1 MARFLLDFDRW
12 CKEATRK
19 IKYCPDRQAVY
30 SELHQHLQD
39 RYQDFIDQN
48 MEHEEAVQKA
58 LQAMGNAKELAPMLA
73 AIHRPF
79 WGYMYTLSKWIFFL
93 TVIMM
98 LYNLLP
104 WLRDLSFIDN
114 TKRHT
119 TYGDKY
125 NVYTDTEYE
134 DDYSRWERILYQ
146 EPDTQKSSDGYTF
159 SIERVAL
166 WQETLKNPYD
176 AQYGVWNEHRLWME
190 LKVTNLRPWTSLT
203 GEYFIENDALNWFW
217 AEDSLGNYYYSSNE
231 FSYSYLP
238 YLGMSRCQNGL
249 FTQSYIIFTQNYV
262 SKDAEWIDLHYD
274 RSGRDITLRIDLTG
288 GDGNED

>member
-58 LQAMGNAKELAPMLA
+58 LQAMGDAKELAPMLA

-79 WGYMYTLSKWIFFL
+79 WGYMYSLCKWVLFLS
-93 TVIMM
+93 VIMM
-98 LYNLLP
+98 LYNLMP
-104 WLRDLSFIDN
+104 WLRGLSFIDN

>member
-1 MARFLLDFDRW
+1 MARFLLDFDFW

-19 IKYCPDRQAVY
+19 IKYCPDRQEVY

-39 RYQDFIDQN
+39 RYQDFIDQGI
-48 MEHEEAVQKA
+48 EPEEATQKA
-58 LQAMGNAKELAPMLA
+58 LQTMGDARELAPVLA

-79 WGYMYTLSKWIFFL
+79 WGYMYSLCKWVFFL
-93 TVIMM
+93 SLFIM
-98 LYNLLP
+98 LYHLLP
-104 WLRDLSFIDN
+104 WQSSLSSIINMDG
-114 TKRHT
+114 HI
-119 TYGDKY
+119 TYMDKF
-125 NVYTDTEYE
+125 NVYTDTKYE
-134 DDYSRWERILYQ
+134 DDYSSWKQILYQ

-166 WQETLKNPYD
+166 WQETLNNPVD
-176 AQYGVWNEHRLWME
+176 SQHDLSNEYRLWME
-190 LKVTNLRPWTSLT
+190 LKLTNLRPWTSFT
-203 GEYFIENDALNWFW
+203 WESFIEYDALNWFW

-231 FSYSYLP
+231 YSYSYLP
-238 YLGMSRCQNGL
+238 HLGTFLCQKDL

-274 RSGRDITLRIDLTG
+274 RSSRDITLRIDLTG